1 MSDIDIRRKHALP
14 LPKARQAAERV
25 AKQLEREF
33 DLEYRW
39 EGHSLHFRRPG
50 VDGRLT
56 VSAGDVHLHAKLGL
70 LLSFLKPQI
79 ETKVHEH
86 LDEALEPARTM
97 VAKAPR
103 KPATR
108 RKAARRRGT

>member
-39 EGHSLHFRRPG
+39 EGHSLHFRRSG

-56 VSAGDVHLHAKLGL
+56 VSAHDVHLHARLGL
-70 LLSFLKPQI
+70 LLTFLKPRI
-79 ETKVHEH
+79 EAKVHEH
-86 LDEALEPARTM
+86 LDEALAPART
-97 VAKAPR
+97 VTAHAAR
-103 KPATR
+103 KPAAR
-108 RKAARRRGT
+108 RKG

>member
-1 MSDIDIRRKHALP
+1 MSHIDIRRKHALP

-25 AKQLEREF
+25 AKRLEKEF

-39 EGHSLHFRRPG
+39 EGHSLHFRRSG
-50 VDGRLT
+50 VDGHLT
-56 VSAGDVHLHAKLGL
+56 VSTEEVHLRASLGL

-86 LDEALEPARTM
+86 LDEALAPARTAT
-97 VAKAPR
+97 AKAGR

-108 RKAARRRGT
+108 RKG